1 MTLSEVIDIV
11 EKDYGNKDYDCTDE
25 VWSRIEQL
33 LPEYKVFIL
42 WDTSTFMDFYDE
54 VKNKSII
61 LYEIDYINL
70 WNNTGT
76 VILYK

>member
-1 MTLSEVIDIV
+1 MTLNEAIDIA
-11 EKDYGNKDYDCTDE
+11 EKEYDKKDYDCTDE
-25 VWSRIEQL
+25 VWSKIEKL

-42 WDTSTFMDFYDE
+42 WDDNLFQDFYDE
-54 VKNKSII
+54 VKNKQITI
-61 LYEIDYINL
+61 CEVGYISL